1 MGLDEEIDAL
11 AARIERTIE
20 EWEQRAKER
29 DDEFADT
36 PFDTTELEFGK
47 SI

>member
-20 EWEQRAKER
+20 EWEDQDTGLSE
-29 DDEFADT
+29 T

-47 SI
+47 SIRGR